1 MPNWIRNKLI
11 VSNTFIS
18 ELQKYHCKYD
28 EFNNIYFDFNTV
40 IKLPKELEIEI
51 SSKSYDGLKL
61 YLAKINPSF
70 KEYGEKKDKWIIDE
84 YSSLI
89 DKLKKT
95 RCFFDNF
102 LIDQNEIKAIITKY
116 KDNINEVEEL
126 GRKMIQN
133 YKDYQ
138 YMNWYDWCV
147 DKWGTK
153 WNSYNTKIGFNYLM
167 FDTAWNPPIPLII
180 KLSKLH
186 PNIKMALLYSNEN
199 IGYQTGF
206 MLITNGTVDLE
217 GTFKDES
224 IDAYKL
230 AFDLWDCGDS
240 YRYDEGIGTY
250 VPK

>member
-1 MPNWIRNKLI
+1 
-11 VSNTFIS
+11 
-18 ELQKYHCKYD
+18 
-28 EFNNIYFDFNTV
+28 
-40 IKLPKELEIEI
+40 
-51 SSKSYDGLKL
+51 
-61 YLAKINPSF
+61 
-70 KEYGEKKDKWIIDE
+70 
-84 YSSLI
+84 
-89 DKLKKT
+89 
-95 RCFFDNF
+95 
-102 LIDQNEIKAIITKY
+102 
-116 KDNINEVEEL
+116 
-126 GRKMIQN
+126 MIQN